1 MVEALPIDNSL
12 KKNILKFVLGSSLD
26 LDLKLTIPKFLC
38 FFKLCQTS
46 GKWYLHIIKT
56 PSPLSMYYW
65 FTKQVSLSGLGK
77 KKLLFSFEI

>member
-1 MVEALPIDNSL
+1 MRFWASYTRNLDLFYLVVEALPIDNSL

-46 GKWYLHIIKT
+46 GK
-56 PSPLSMYYW
+56 
-65 FTKQVSLSGLGK
+65 
-77 KKLLFSFEI
+77 